1 MKNLSMN
8 NIDKLIENLN
18 KEQKDAVLST
28 EGPNLIV
35 AGAGS
40 GKTKVLTTR
49 LIHIINQKKAFS
61 NQILCVT
68 FTNKAAKEMRDRV
81 IKNLGGKL
89 NSLPWLGT
97 FHAISVK
104 FLRRHAEAVGLKSNF
119 TILDTDDQK
128 KIIKNI
134 SKAENIDVKKISP
147 QYILA
152 IIDQWK
158 NKGLLPE
165 DVKSSNKNIF
175 ENQILK
181 IYKIYQKK
189 IIDLNACDFGDLILY
204 CVKLFENNK
213 DIRNIYSNNFKYIL
227 VDEYQ
232 DTNRAQFELLTLLAK
247 EHQNICVVGDDDQSI
262 YGWRGA
268 DISNILD
275 FESTF
280 SGCRVF
286 TLEKNYRSTQEILN
300 AATAVVMNNNKRA
313 NKNLIAANGPGESLG
328 LIETIDEQEEAS
340 AIISSIEKE
349 IKLNKRTFNHFS
361 VLYRTNAQSR
371 ALEESFIR
379 QGIPYNIIGSIR
391 FYERKEVKNVLAYLR
406 LVVNLKDT
414 ISLRRVINF
423 PARGIGAKTIDK
435 CVQQS
440 EADKVEF
447 FDVLKN
453 PNKMDIR
460 GKQAEALS
468 KFYDIIKKYHDLR
481 NKLSATELSRSLVE
495 DLGILSFF
503 KNSSDTDSKDRFEN
517 VAELLTSIEEF
528 SNREP
533 EATLSR
539 FLEDVSL
546 QTDIDH
552 WNDSENRVTMMT
564 VHSSKGLEFPV
575 VFIAGMDE
583 GLFPIFGSLDDQ
595 KELEEERRLFYVA
608 LTRAQE
614 KVYILHATNRRR
626 MGPEAING
634 LPSRFINEIPE
645 KSLEKISFSS
655 AVTRKFVYGK
665 RNKDGLTEM
674 VRIVTDFD
682 DFQVGDKVE
691 HSIFGAGKIMALSG
705 IGENQRVG
713 VVFSDGT
720 RKKLIV
726 KFANLKKI

>member
-1 MKNLSMN
+1 MSLKT
-8 NIDKLIENLN
+8 LN
-18 KEQKDAVLST
+18 KTQKSAV
-28 EGPNLIV
+28 EAIDGPVLIF

-40 GKTKVLTTR
+40 GKTRVLTHK
-49 LIHIINQKKAFS
+49 LFHLVSENIFKPEE
-61 NQILCVT
+61 ILAVT
-68 FTNKAAKEMRDRV
+68 FTNKAAKEMENRV
-81 IKNLGGKL
+81 KKL
-89 NSLPWLGT
+89 LKINDLVLSIGT
-97 FHAISVK
+97 FHSICAKILREDIKILGFSNSFAIYDVK
-104 FLRRHAEAVGLKSNF
+104 DQLDLIKVLFEKYEISKNMITPNQLRNQISLYKNKMIDCKAVKRRARTKLEKTISDIYTAYQKSLKVNDALDF
-119 TILDTDDQK
+119 DDLLTFPLEIFNKKPTILK
-128 KIIKNI
+128 K
-134 SKAENIDVKKISP
+134 
-147 QYILA
+147 
-152 IIDQWK
+152 
-158 NKGLLPE
+158 
-165 DVKSSNKNIF
+165 
-175 ENQILK
+175 
-181 IYKIYQKK
+181 YQK
-189 IIDLNACDFGDLILY
+189 
-204 CVKLFENNK
+204 
-213 DIRNIYSNNFKYIL
+213 RWKYIL

-268 DISNILD
+268 EVSNILD
-275 FESTF
+275 FENTF
-280 SGCRVF
+280 SSCRVF

-300 AATAVVMNNNKRA
+300 AATAVVKNNDRRA
-313 NKNLIAANGPGESLG
+313 NKNLIAANGPGETLG

-349 IKLNKRTFNHFS
+349 IKLNKRTFSHFS

-406 LVVNLKDT
+406 LVANLKDT
-414 ISLRRVINF
+414 ISLRRIINF

-435 CVQQS
+435 CVYQA
-440 EADKVEF
+440 EIDKIEF

-460 GKQAEALS
+460 GKQADALS
-468 KFYDIIKKYHDLR
+468 KFYEIIKKYHDLR

-495 DLGILSFF
+495 DLGILSYF
-503 KNSSDTDSKDRFEN
+503 KNSNDPDSKDRFEN

-528 SNREP
+528 SNRDP
-533 EATLSR
+533 AATLSR

-575 VFIAGMDE
+575 VFIAGLDE
-583 GLFPIFGSLDDQ
+583 GLFPIFGSLEDK

-614 KVYILHATNRRR
+614 KVYLLFATNRRR
-626 MGPEAING
+626 MGAEIING
-634 LPSRFINEIPE
+634 IPSRFINEIPE

-655 AVTRKFVYGK
+655 AVTRKFVINK

-674 VRIVTDFD
+674 VRTVTDFD
-682 DFQVGDKVE
+682 DFQVGDNVE
-691 HSIFGAGKIMALSG
+691 HSIFGIGKIMALSG
-705 IGENQRVG
+705 TGENQRVG
-713 VVFSDGT
+713 VVFNDGT